1 MVQSIKQWLSND
13 SIEASR
19 KSKMWA
25 SGKRSDAT
33 SKDDLDDLQ
42 WWRINMIDIVNNL
55 RPNSVSGKVMEV
67 GAGQGIASAYLT
79 SFSSVKTVHAIDYS
93 KEACKLIINTTSY
106 FDKAVPSKLNTVHGS
121 YDDIKDSDYNL
132 IVAFGAIH
140 NSPDFSVTFK
150 SLYDKLAPNG
160 RLIVSDMSL
169 SFIATTKDEEWAT
182 NRIVPGSIKKYGEE
196 LRYRDTNDYFRSIYD
211 YLFYSKEAGFRVYPI
226 IWDVKSKNKLTN
238 LEKDFP
244 GLFPNTFYP
253 TSTRGRFDP
262 ILLVCEKDTNINKN
276 CLPISSP
283 PKYNFI
289 MRAIKIF
296 IRFGFKTGALMI
308 IEKINNKIRNAF
320 NLK

>member
-67 GAGQGIASAYLT
+67 GAGQGLASVYLT

-211 YLFYSKEAGFRVYPI
+211 YLFYSKKAGFRVYPI
-226 IWDVKSKNKLTN
+226 IWDVESKNKLTN
-238 LEKDFP
+238 LEKDFV
-244 GLFPNTFYP
+244 GLFPNSFYP
-253 TSTRGRFDP
+253 TSRRGRADP
-262 ILLVCEKDTNINKN
+262 FLLICEKDTNINKN
-276 CLPISSP
+276 CLPISLPS
-283 PKYNFI
+283 KNNYIRKAINF
-289 MRAIKIF
+289 F

-308 IEKINNKIRNAF
+308 IKKIRN
-320 NLK
+320 KQ